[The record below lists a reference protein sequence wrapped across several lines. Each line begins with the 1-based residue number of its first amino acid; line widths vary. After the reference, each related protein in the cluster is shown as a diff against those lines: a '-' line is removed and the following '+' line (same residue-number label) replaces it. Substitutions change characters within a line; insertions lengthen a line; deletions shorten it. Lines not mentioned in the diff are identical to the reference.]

1 MKILNLFNAKKT
13 VLSMA
18 VIAALTAVSPVT
30 ALAGSVSGGD
40 SQDHP
45 YVQPITVVFPQ
56 PMAQIS
62 SKGGEGKLVAGQE
75 FVTEITIKN
84 KGIVNMERP
93 VVTVAP
99 SDQVLAVD
107 NTNSS
112 FEVKDMKP
120 GDTQSI
126 TLRWKMAEKLT
137 GNGSEINVGVKF
149 YYNNGSGLSQGTD
162 SGKILLNAQGT
173 DPNTI
178 DSSVPN
184 VIVQDFTY
192 GGQAV
197 AAGEDLD
204 LEMTFR
210 NTGKARKI
218 ENLVI
223 SAENG
228 EGISLRDSA
237 NTFYFESLGA
247 GKDAKLKLPLKVSPL
262 NKNTSAAVIFHF
274 KYEYVDNNKRSAVS
288 SDQTVMVPVYQK
300 DRFTL
305 LETVLPQNPISG
317 EEQNVSIKYVNE
329 GKGDVSNVKAK
340 LTGDGVEGGRVQY
353 LGNFEP
359 GKSGSI
365 NFLVTPAVQGK
376 NTYSVHITYEDANL
390 EEKEIE
396 LPFVLEA
403 GEPAEEMS
411 LTGME
416 YGEEPS
422 GQGGALRTASAGA
435 GMALAAVL
443 AAAGIVRGIKRKKI
457 RTEEKDL
464 FLTDEDEI

>member
-1 MKILNLFNAKKT
+1 MKILKCTKGKKT
-13 VLSMA
+13 IITMLM
-18 VIAALTAVSPVT
+18 IAALTAASPAT

-40 SQDHP
+40 SQDHTNVAP
-45 YVQPITVVFPQ
+45 VTVVIPQ

-75 FVTEITIKN
+75 FLTEITIKN

-112 FEVKDMKP
+112 FEIKDMKP

-162 SGKILLNAQGT
+162 SGKILLSAQGT

-184 VIVQDFTY
+184 VIVQNFSY

-197 AAGEDLD
+197 AAGENLD
-204 LEMTFR
+204 LEVTFC
-210 NTGKARKI
+210 NTGRTAKI

-237 NTFYFESLGA
+237 NTFYFGSLGA
-247 GKDAKLKLPLKVSPL
+247 AKEAQLKLPLKVAPL
-262 NKNTSAAVIFHF
+262 NKNTSAAVTFHL
-274 KYEYVDNNKRSAVS
+274 KYEYVDNNKRSVVS
-288 SDQTVMVPVYQK
+288 SDQIVTVPVYQK

-305 LETVLPQNPISG
+305 LETVLPQNPMSG

-329 GKGDVSNVKAK
+329 GKGDISNVKAK
-340 LTGDGVEGGRVQY
+340 LTGTGDEGSKVQY

-365 NFLVTPAVQGK
+365 NFLVTPAAPGR
-376 NTYSVHITYEDANL
+376 NTYSVKITYEDANL

-396 LPFVLEA
+396 VPFVLEA
-403 GEPAEEMS
+403 GEPVEDTS
-411 LTGME
+411 LIGLD

-422 GQGGALRTASAGA
+422 GQGSALGTAAIAMG
-435 GMALAAVL
+435 V
-443 AAAGIVRGIKRKKI
+443 AAAGILTAAAIVRSVKRKKS
-457 RTEEKDL
+457 RTQEMDL
-464 FLTDEDEI
+464 FITDDEM